1 MHKDNNAGQNTHRE
15 KRDYMTFL
23 ITLIVIAFIVFFI
36 ILLYSLC
43 CVAHDADEMMN
54 YSEGYVADSD
64 EIKDAI
70 S

>member
-1 MHKDNNAGQNTHRE
+1 
-15 KRDYMTFL
+15 MTFL
-23 ITLIVIAFIVFFI
+23 LTMIVITIIVFFI

-43 CVAHDADEMMN
+43 CVAHDADEMMHYN
-54 YSEGYVADSD
+54 EGYVADSD